1 MTKPVRKL
9 IAICLLLMAIP
20 VGITARSANRYSTE
34 LLSELATKACLKL
47 MTDTLSEGV
56 HRNVCQLH
64 GNGIT
69 AIVRNGQVEHIGYTV
84 FSLEQ
89 RMALPSPIYNFLE
102 RYALQM
108 DLPREET
115 FSVSKR
121 MEMDKVSFTAGSL
134 KMLPTLSKDSLIAVS
149 FSNHSERA
157 YTVEWKK
164 NGKVICKVFFPAS
177 YELLHGSLMI
187 ENEKTLHH
195 DICNFVSLPRKEV
208 LLGKEWATKSDS
220 MTYVVKKGHNRIA
233 AMANNI
239 YYTPS
244 QFADSLKILF
254 TPRKPVESFANL
266 FCSRQIAN
274 DITANVTLRKYNFQS
289 EQFSVPLNQLVDFFY
304 SEKCVPYFGLLK
316 YQEKEGKMIAVVQ
329 MRNTEQAYEHL
340 MKVTIDVSTIAKR
353 SGVVSVILT
362 GYIATQK
369 IKNLYADGK

>member
-1 MTKPVRKL
+1 MAMSVKKL
-9 IAICLLLMAIP
+9 IAIWVLLMVIP
-20 VGITARSANRYSTE
+20 VGVMAQSVNRYTTE
-34 LLSELATKACLKL
+34 LLSELATKANLK
-47 MTDTLSEGV
+47 MMADTLSEGV

-69 AIVRNGQVEHIGYTV
+69 IIVRNKQVEHIGYTV
-84 FSLEQ
+84 FSLGQ

-108 DLPREET
+108 DLPRGET

-121 MEMDKVSFTAGSL
+121 MEMDKVSFTVGSL
-134 KMLPTLSKDSLIAVS
+134 KMLPALSKDSLIAVS

-164 NGKVICKVFFPAS
+164 DGKIICKVFFPAS
-177 YELLHGSLMI
+177 YELLHGSQMI
-187 ENEKTLHH
+187 ENEKTLRRA
-195 DICNFVSLPRKEV
+195 ICNFIPLTRKEE
-208 LLGKEWATKSDS
+208 LIGKEWATQTDS
-220 MTYVVKKGHNRIA
+220 LTYVIKRGHNRIA
-233 AMANNI
+233 AMANNT

-244 QFADSLKILF
+244 ESTDSLKLLF

-289 EQFSVPLNQLVDFFY
+289 EQFSVPLNQLVDFFF
-304 SEKCVPYFGLLK
+304 SEKCVPYFGLLS
-316 YQEKEGKMIAVVQ
+316 YQEKEGKIIAVVQ

-353 SGVVSVILT
+353 SGVVSVVLT